1 MTVVLRATG
10 APPVT
15 DVQPAT
21 GAAQATG
28 VRANLASP
36 RLRVWVRVAVGGG
49 ILLALALA
57 LGAEPFLRGLAS
69 VSLPAV
75 AAALVLAAVATTAA
89 AWRWRVLAGRLGLTL
104 GRREAMAA
112 YYRSQF
118 LNTILPGGV
127 VGDVHRAVAHGLDQ
141 GRVAQASR
149 AVAAERSAGQ
159 AVQLVLAAVV
169 LAVLGMSAYAPAVG
183 TALLVVVVACA
194 AIAVAATTNRR
205 ARAAIRRELVAL
217 RQAFGTVRTVLAVV
231 ALSIVVALCHVAT
244 FVVACIAVGV
254 EASPGRLTAGALIVM
269 LAGSIPLNLGGW
281 GPREGVAAWA
291 FTAAG
296 FGAATGV
303 AASTAF
309 GVLAMIA
316 VLPGALVVAASALR
330 RRRFVVADGG
340 ETS

>member
-1 MTVVLRATG
+1 
-10 APPVT
+10 
-15 DVQPAT
+15 
-21 GAAQATG
+21 
-28 VRANLASP
+28 
-36 RLRVWVRVAVGGG
+36 
-49 ILLALALA
+49 
-57 LGAEPFLRGLAS
+57 
-69 VSLPAV
+69 
-75 AAALVLAAVATTAA
+75 
-89 AWRWRVLAGRLGLTL
+89 
-104 GRREAMAA
+104 MAA

-141 GRVAQASR
+141 GRVGQASR

-194 AIAVAATTNRR
+194 AIAIAATTNRR
-205 ARAAIRRELVAL
+205 ARAAIARELAAL
-217 RQAFGTVRTVLAVV
+217 RQAFGTVRTVLIVVV
-231 ALSIVVALCHVAT
+231 ASIVVALCHVAT
-244 FVVACIAVGV
+244 FVVACLAVGV
-254 EASPGRLTAGALIVM
+254 DASPERLTAGALIVV

-291 FTAAG
+291 FGAAG
-296 FGAATGV
+296 LGAATGV

-316 VLPGALVVAASALR
+316 VLPGAAVVAASALR
-330 RRRFVVADGG
+330 RHRRGALTVGR
-340 ETS
+340 TS

>member
-1 MTVVLRATG
+1 
-10 APPVT
+10 
-15 DVQPAT
+15 
-21 GAAQATG
+21 
-28 VRANLASP
+28 
-36 RLRVWVRVAVGGG
+36 
-49 ILLALALA
+49 
-57 LGAEPFLRGLAS
+57 
-69 VSLPAV
+69 
-75 AAALVLAAVATTAA
+75 VLAAVATTAA
-89 AWRWRVLAGRLGLTL
+89 AWRWRVLAARLGLVL
-104 GRREAMAA
+104 GRREAIGA

-127 VGDVHRAVAHGLDQ
+127 VGDVHRAVAHGLDH

-149 AVAAERSAGQ
+149 AVAAERTAGQ

-194 AIAVAATTNRR
+194 AIAIAATTSRR
-205 ARAAIRRELVAL
+205 ARAAVRHELVTL
-217 RQAFGTVRTVLAVV
+217 RQAFGDVRTVLVVVV
-231 ALSIVVALCHVAT
+231 ASVVVVARHVAT

-254 EASPGRLTAGALIVM
+254 AASPERLTAGALIVL

-291 FTAAG
+291 FGAAG
-296 FGAATGV
+296 IGAATGV

-316 VLPGALVVAASALR
+316 VLPGVAVVAASALHR
-330 RRRFVVADGG
+330 RRLVAPNG
-340 ETS
+340 EEKS